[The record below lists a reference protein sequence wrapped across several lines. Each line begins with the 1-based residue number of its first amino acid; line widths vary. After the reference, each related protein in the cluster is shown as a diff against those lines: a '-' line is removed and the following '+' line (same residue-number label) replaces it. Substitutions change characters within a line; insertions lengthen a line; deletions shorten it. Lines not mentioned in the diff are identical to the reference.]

1 MSDFMYYNINPKKET
16 TFDCVCRAISLASG
30 LPYLTTSRLL
40 DLVSEHTGYDRITL
54 KSYSYLLEKI
64 LLYPVFYCDYE
75 ETVDEVIEKYPHNTL
90 LIRIDGH
97 LLCAVA
103 SVITDLWDSRDRL
116 VTCYWI
122 AK

>member
-1 MSDFMYYNINPKKET
+1 MSDFMYYNINPSKHVES
-16 TFDCVCRAISLASG
+16 DCVCRAITLASG
-30 LPYLTTSRLL
+30 LPYKTVSKLL

-54 KSYSYLLEKI
+54 KSYSYLLEKVF
-64 LLYPVFYCDYE
+64 LYPVFYAE
-75 ETVDEVIEKYPHNTL
+75 EGETVDDVIRKYPNNTL
-90 LIRIDGH
+90 LIRIKGH

-103 SVITDLWDSRDRL
+103 SVVTDLWDSRDEL